1 MSLVAPIASLLK
13 LSFKILENS
22 RLEFS
27 CQIQLQVDILF
38 MDYPISG
45 QNFSH
50 KDSLFEFLDQS
61 FVRKFKLRVHKV
73 LPYRISRAFSSQR
86 RCEVLYSSTVS

>member
-1 MSLVAPIASLLK
+1 MASIDRSIAPTVAPIASLLK

-73 LPYRISRAFSSQR
+73 LSKVGLSETPAWKI
-86 RCEVLYSSTVS
+86 T